1 MNLDTGDPL
10 DTLSPACIEWCRS
23 VGSSANTIQDIL
35 AGPDANV
42 MRAIQEAIDR
52 ANKLAPSNAQRIQ
65 KWTVLPKDFSLPGGE
80 LGTLNMNLPFIHE

>member
-1 MNLDTGDPL
+1 MNLDSGEPQ
-10 DTLSPACIEWCRS
+10 DTLSPACIDWCRS

-65 KWTVLPKDFSLPGGE
+65 KWTGLPKDFSLPGGE
-80 LGTLNMNLPFIHE
+80 LGKL